1 MIGDAG
7 APLSLPDQKAL
18 EVELRGIVE
27 AILASKINSQAEL
40 EAAKK
45 GAASRLGLASLPSNA
60 DILSRATPGERSG
73 WGCWSESPPAPSPVW
88 QS

>member
-1 MIGDAG
+1 MIGDDTVSSA
-7 APLSLPDQKAL
+7 LPHQTAL

-27 AILASKINSQAEL
+27 AILAGKINGQAEL

-60 DILSRATPGERSG
+60 DILGRAAPGER
-73 WGCWSESPPAPSPVW
+73 ERP
-88 QS
+88 